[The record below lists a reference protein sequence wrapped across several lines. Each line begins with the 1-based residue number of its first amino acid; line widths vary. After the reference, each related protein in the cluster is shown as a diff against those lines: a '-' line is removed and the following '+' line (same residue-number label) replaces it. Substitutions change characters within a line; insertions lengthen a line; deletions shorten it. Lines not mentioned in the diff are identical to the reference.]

1 MNSADNQQA
10 LQSLIGSDLFKVG
23 YFVFEVLD
31 VATRERL
38 AENLV
43 EDGNKVMKGADV
55 RKRETVPIEPMSYGE
70 QQGRSDSIEG
80 NLAATEIGCE
90 LPIGAAESTG
100 CVRELSVEMADS
112 MNVGLFGHDYF
123 FRRAAISL
131 SLSRTR

>member
-1 MNSADNQQA
+1 
-10 LQSLIGSDLFKVG
+10 
-23 YFVFEVLD
+23 
-31 VATRERL
+31 
-38 AENLV
+38 
-43 EDGNKVMKGADV
+43 MKGADG
-55 RKRETVPIEPMSYGE
+55 RKRETVAIEPMGYGE
-70 QQGRSDSIEG
+70 QQGRSDGIEG
-80 NLAATEIGCE
+80 NLAAKEVGGE